1 MARAGSGGL
10 IIVMDIGA
18 FAPPDAF
25 RAGVDNLVRGVR
37 ETMEPVRGYDEAT
50 VPGTIEHRKSEEYA
64 REGVPM
70 ALDDLERFAA
80 CGRELG
86 VEVEWD

>member
-1 MARAGSGGL
+1 
-10 IIVMDIGA
+10 
-18 FAPPDAF
+18 
-25 RAGVDNLVRGVR
+25 
-37 ETMEPVRGYDEAT
+37 MEPVRGYDEAT

-70 ALDDLERFAA
+70 GLDDLERFAA